1 MKDLSEELID
11 FLEYIEHSDDK
22 TANNSEGTLV
32 KNVHRKVKE
41 VKSDVELEVEYM
53 TLLERERE
61 KIEEAL
67 KKAAAGLLD
76 ILDDEEISKRIG
88 LDIEIVKEL
97 RKNN

>member
-53 TLLERERE
+53 TLLERDRE
-61 KIEEAL
+61 KIEEGL
-67 KKAAAGLLD
+67 KKAAVGLLD
-76 ILDDEEISKRIG
+76 ILDDETIALKTG
-88 LDIEIVKEL
+88 LSVEEVKVL
-97 RKNN
+97 RK

>member
-1 MKDLSEELID
+1 
-11 FLEYIEHSDDK
+11 
-22 TANNSEGTLV
+22 
-32 KNVHRKVKE
+32 
-41 VKSDVELEVEYM
+41 M

>member
-22 TANNSEGTLV
+22 TENNSEGTLV

-61 KIEEAL
+61 KIEEGL
-67 KKAAAGLLD
+67 KKAAVGLLD
-76 ILDDEEISKRIG
+76 ILDDETIALKTG
-88 LDIEIVKEL
+88 LSVEEVKVL
-97 RKNN
+97 RK